1 MKKVLWISRHKPLV
15 AQLRA
20 LREKLGDG
28 DIELVQHAQPIP
40 TAEDAVRII
49 KQHGADVVVAVLP
62 LSFMAHLSEAARR
75 EGFTLL
81 RADMENIHLCSQDPC
96 PEFNPDTDVVMV
108 SKDLNDPEK
117 TIRRHFRFRG
127 FERLV
132 KVELVTEPW

>member
-20 LREKLGDG
+20 LREKLGES
-28 DIELVQHAQPIP
+28 ELVQHDKPLS
-40 TAEDAVRII
+40 TAEDAI
-49 KQHGADVVVAVLP
+49 KLARQYKADVVIAVLP
-62 LSFMAHLSEAARR
+62 LSFMAYLADAAAR

-96 PEFNPDTDVVMV
+96 PEFDPDTDVIMQ
-108 SKDLNDPEK
+108 SRDLNDPEK

-127 FERLV
+127 FQKLV